1 MRIAP
6 LNVDQREWA
15 LKEIARLEQANAQLQ
30 DQIDKLKEQLG
41 GIIKPPGESGGETP
55 ASTYKPGEGDV

>member
-15 LKEIARLEQANAQLQ
+15 LKEIARLEQENAQLQ

-41 GIIKPPGESGGETP
+41 GIIKPPGESGGEALKYT
-55 ASTYKPGEGDV
+55 PGEGDV